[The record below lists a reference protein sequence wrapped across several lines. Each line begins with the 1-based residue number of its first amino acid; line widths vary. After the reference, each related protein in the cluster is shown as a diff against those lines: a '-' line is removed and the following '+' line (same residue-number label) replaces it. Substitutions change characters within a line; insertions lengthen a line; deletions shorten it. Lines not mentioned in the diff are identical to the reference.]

1 MIRAACAL
9 GLVALAALL
18 PMIVETE
25 GRTTIIFAFLGIPAF
40 ALSVV
45 VYLAAARSDLR
56 EALVRALRRDRS
68 ESNGSRASKERAR

>member
-1 MIRAACAL
+1 MRVACAL

-25 GRTTIIFAFLGIPAF
+25 GRTAIAFAFLGIPAF

-45 VYLAAARSDLR
+45 VYLVAARTDLR
-56 EALVRALRRDRS
+56 EALLRALRTDRS
-68 ESNGSRASKERAR
+68 ESK